1 MIIVLNKIKMIE
13 PHTVFF
19 QAFVL
24 FLMFLILYTAFLGSV
39 YITALV
45 IKGLYKKIKEVTN
58 KI

>member
-1 MIIVLNKIKMIE
+1 MIE